1 MTNKPQTFGWIP
13 PEDRTLEEERANV
26 AAIAAMPKFAI
37 KGRTNY
43 AEGKVLLFKF
53 WEHPDT
59 VTALG
64 FPFPGVK
71 QITGSCVGAGGGNAL
86 ATLAMCDAIMR
97 KEPEQIVI
105 PFWPL
110 PYGRSRF
117 YMGDRSPGEGSLGG
131 TFAKA
136 VREDGTL
143 DAKQAGL
150 PEFENKDG
158 LVWGSSTE
166 MKWSDGDAKHTM
178 DLLPESRKHL
188 VKTTAECRNADDVR
202 DAITNGYPVTCAS
215 MWGGKMQCPTAG
227 DPPVLLNSRSDQ
239 WPHQMSVQAWW
250 DHPSLGE
257 IFWIQNQW
265 GLRAHGKCPSGAPG
279 GGFWIKK
286 SEMDWIC
293 RDGEVFAFSGF
304 EGFPAR
310 VVPWDFGGGLLV

>member
-117 YMGDRSPGEGSLGG
+117 YMGDRSLRLDEYLH
-131 TFAKA
+131 A
-136 VREDGTL
+136 VIPETL
-143 DAKQAGL
+143 AQHWVSAVDSQRAQ
-150 PEFENKDG
+150 
-158 LVWGSSTE
+158 
-166 MKWSDGDAKHTM
+166 
-178 DLLPESRKHL
+178 SR
-188 VKTTAECRNADDVR
+188 VGVSNA
-202 DAITNGYPVTCAS
+202 
-215 MWGGKMQCPTAG
+215 
-227 DPPVLLNSRSDQ
+227 
-239 WPHQMSVQAWW
+239 
-250 DHPSLGE
+250 
-257 IFWIQNQW
+257 
-265 GLRAHGKCPSGAPG
+265 
-279 GGFWIKK
+279 
-286 SEMDWIC
+286 
-293 RDGEVFAFSGF
+293 
-304 EGFPAR
+304 
-310 VVPWDFGGGLLV
+310 